1 MPSHARPLALGLLHV
16 APGTPA
22 AARTR
27 ARVALALRA
36 NRDGYALAET
46 LEFGT
51 STLKDNLQYN
61 ALEDLAT
68 RLDAH
73 ALIVA
78 GPLDVRRVHE
88 IADHLRL
95 VVVQHDSAG
104 AS

>member
-16 APGTPA
+16 APGTPT

-51 STLKDNLQYN
+51 STLKDDLQYD
-61 ALEDLAT
+61 ALEDLAA

-73 ALIVA
+73 AFIVA
-78 GPLDVRRVHE
+78 GPLDVNRVHK

-95 VVVQHDSAG
+95 VVVEHDTTS
-104 AS
+104 S

>member
-16 APGTPA
+16 APGMPA
-22 AARTR
+22 GARAK

-36 NRDGYALAET
+36 NRDGYGLVET

-51 STLKDNLQYN
+51 STLKDDLQFN

-73 ALIVA
+73 ALVVA
-78 GPLDVRRVHE
+78 GPLNMGRIHE
-88 IADHLRL
+88 IADRLRL
-95 VVVQHDSAG
+95 VVVEHNDT

>member
-16 APGTPA
+16 PPGTPA
-22 AARTR
+22 AARTK
-27 ARVALALRA
+27 ARVAVALRA
-36 NRDGYALAET
+36 NRDGYGLVET

-51 STLKDNLQYN
+51 STLKDDLQFD

-73 ALIVA
+73 ALVVA
-78 GPLDVRRVHE
+78 GPLDVGRIHE

-95 VVVQHDSAG
+95 VVVEHDG
-104 AS
+104 AAS